1 MRCDA
6 QWAIPVDQEIL
17 QTNLKE
23 VFLKKTTPKSAVK
36 FPGPNGKRHDYQM
49 RSPALTWLS
58 AWRLNVAK
66 T

>member
-23 VFLKKTTPKSAVK
+23 VFLKKKLLKAQSNFQAQTANGTTTKCA
-36 FPGPNGKRHDYQM
+36 R
-49 RSPALTWLS
+49 
-58 AWRLNVAK
+58 RL
-66 T
+66 